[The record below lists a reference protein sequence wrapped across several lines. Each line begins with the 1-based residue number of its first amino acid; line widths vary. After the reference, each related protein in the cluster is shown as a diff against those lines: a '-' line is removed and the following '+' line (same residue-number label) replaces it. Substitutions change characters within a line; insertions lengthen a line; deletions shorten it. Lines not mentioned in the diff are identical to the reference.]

1 MSERVRDNG
10 GKFVETVTPERVLE
24 VMRVTDTPVAT
35 AREIAD
41 VIGCTPEAVR
51 QKLELLD
58 EQERVERRKV
68 GSRAVVWWLTEGQ
81 SLDVDGRHDPD
92 DPFFADA
99 PLDQGETID
108 VADTDEILGDALAD
122 EI

>member
-1 MSERVRDNG
+1 MSERARDDG

-24 VMRVTDTPVAT
+24 IMRETDAPVAT

-51 QKLELLD
+51 QKLELLH

-68 GSRAVVWWLTEGQ
+68 GSRAVVWWLTDGQ
-81 SLDVDGRHDPD
+81 SLDVDGRHAPD

-99 PLDQGETID
+99 PLDQGEPID

-122 EI
+122 EG

>member
-1 MSERVRDNG
+1 MSERVRDDG
-10 GKFVETVTPERVLE
+10 GKFVETVTPARVLE
-24 VMRVTDTPVAT
+24 IMREIDAPVAT

-51 QKLELLD
+51 QKLELLH
-58 EQERVERRKV
+58 EQERIERRKV

-81 SLDVDGRHDPD
+81 SLDGDGRHDPD
-92 DPFFADA
+92 DPFFADG
-99 PLDQGETID
+99 PLDQGEPID

-122 EI
+122 EG